1 MLRDIT
7 DLPQVTQVE
16 QNLDKLQISLQYT
29 DCIYPIIIWLTASAI
44 SQMLDRRTKPV
55 AQTHWLDNFMGQ
67 LCIPGFEQ
75 RLKRLLRLC
84 GLEPFLIH
92 FLHTLPS

>member
-1 MLRDIT
+1 
-7 DLPQVTQVE
+7 
-16 QNLDKLQISLQYT
+16 
-29 DCIYPIIIWLTASAI
+29 
-44 SQMLDRRTKPV
+44 MLDRRTEPV

-67 LCIPGFEQ
+67 LCIPGFEK

-92 FLHTLPS
+92 FLHTLAS